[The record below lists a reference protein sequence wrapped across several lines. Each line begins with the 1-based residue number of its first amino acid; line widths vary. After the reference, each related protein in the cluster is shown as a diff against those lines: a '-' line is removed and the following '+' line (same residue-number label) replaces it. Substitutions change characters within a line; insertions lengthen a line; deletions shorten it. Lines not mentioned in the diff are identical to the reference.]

1 MTGVIVH
8 EGGSLKQRRREG
20 EPYRDKVRG
29 CLIGGA
35 VGDTLGHPDHDIQL
49 FWWHPGCG
57 LNDQF
62 RGRQLRF
69 FFSPNNLLDSRYNY
83 LIQCFSQH
91 SVCEFCFIR
100 DGSVK
105 IHSEQRNNR
114 CEGSRHSTVFFFSS
128 EPQRKGEHAE
138 EKDIILDV
146 NVCLNDEKMLDLEM
160 QVADEKNWTER
171 SLYYACRN
179 YTELVKGGNYRKAM
193 PSIHIGLLDFTLFKE
208 HEKFYATYRLL
219 EEKDHYPYTDKLQIG
234 VVDLTRIDLA
244 TTEDQEYNIDK
255 WARLFKAKTWE
266 DIRMVAAK
274 NQMIDDAA
282 TTIYQLTADERIR
295 QQCEAREDY
304 LRRQRGIQQMLEE
317 QKNQLEEQKNQLEA
331 QKSQLEAQGRQL
343 TEKDRQLTEKEQ
355 QIAEQRKIIEE
366 LQKKLRIEG

>member
-1 MTGVIVH
+1 MTKKRKKKTAAV
-8 EGGSLKQRRREG
+8 KD
-20 EPYRDKVRG
+20 YRKARGPVR
-29 CLIGGA
+29 IRMTN
-35 VGDTLGHPDHDIQL
+35 DYL
-49 FWWHPGCG
+49 FKA
-57 LNDQF
+57 LM
-62 RGRQLRF
+62 
-69 FFSPNNLLDSRYNY
+69 
-83 LIQCFSQH
+83 
-91 SVCEFCFIR
+91 
-100 DGSVK
+100 
-105 IHSEQRNNR
+105 QRNERVLKALVCALLHLKAEEISNI
-114 CEGSRHSTVFFFSS
+114 ELKN
-128 EPQRKGEHAE
+128 PIILGEHAE

-274 NQMIDDAA
+274 NRMIDDAA

-304 LRRQRGIQQMLEE
+304 LRRQRGIQEMLEE
-317 QKNQLEEQKNQLEA
+317 QRQQLAEKDQ
-331 QKSQLEAQGRQL
+331 QL
-343 TEKDRQLTEKEQ
+343 TEKDQQLTEKDQQLTEQKQQLMKQEQ
-355 QIAEQRKIIEE
+355 QIAEQQKLIEE
-366 LQKKLRIEG
+366 LQKKCSKE

>member
-1 MTGVIVH
+1 MTKKRKKKTAAV
-8 EGGSLKQRRREG
+8 KD
-20 EPYRDKVRG
+20 YRKAQGPVR
-29 CLIGGA
+29 IRMTN
-35 VGDTLGHPDHDIQL
+35 DYL
-49 FWWHPGCG
+49 FKA
-57 LNDQF
+57 LM
-62 RGRQLRF
+62 
-69 FFSPNNLLDSRYNY
+69 
-83 LIQCFSQH
+83 
-91 SVCEFCFIR
+91 
-100 DGSVK
+100 
-105 IHSEQRNNR
+105 QRNERVLKALVCALLHLKAEEISNI
-114 CEGSRHSTVFFFSS
+114 ELKN
-128 EPQRKGEHAE
+128 PIILGEHAE

-179 YTELVKGGNYRKAM
+179 YTELVKGGNYRNAM

-266 DIRMVAAK
+266 DIKMVAAK
-274 NQMIDDAA
+274 NRMIDDAA

-304 LRRQRGIQQMLEE
+304 LRRQRGIQEMLEE
-317 QKNQLEEQKNQLEA
+317 QKN
-331 QKSQLEAQGRQL
+331 QLEAQGRQL
-343 TEKDRQLTEKEQ
+343 TEKDRQLTEKDQQLTEQKQQLTEQKQQLMKQEQ
-355 QIAEQRKIIEE
+355 QIAEQQKLIEE
-366 LQKKLRIEG
+366 LQKKCSKE

>member
-1 MTGVIVH
+1 MTKKRKKKTAAV
-8 EGGSLKQRRREG
+8 KD
-20 EPYRDKVRG
+20 YRKAQGPVR
-29 CLIGGA
+29 IRMTN
-35 VGDTLGHPDHDIQL
+35 DYL
-49 FWWHPGCG
+49 FKA
-57 LNDQF
+57 LM
-62 RGRQLRF
+62 
-69 FFSPNNLLDSRYNY
+69 
-83 LIQCFSQH
+83 
-91 SVCEFCFIR
+91 
-100 DGSVK
+100 
-105 IHSEQRNNR
+105 QRNERVLKALVCALLHLKAEEISDIELKN
-114 CEGSRHSTVFFFSS
+114 
-128 EPQRKGEHAE
+128 PIILGEHAE

-244 TTEDQEYNIDK
+244 TPEDQEYNIDK

-274 NQMIDDAA
+274 NRMIDDAA

-304 LRRQRGIQQMLEE
+304 LRRQRGIQEMLEE
-317 QKNQLEEQKNQLEA
+317 QRQQLAEKDQ
-331 QKSQLEAQGRQL
+331 QL
-343 TEKDRQLTEKEQ
+343 TEQKQQLMKQEQ
-355 QIAEQRKIIEE
+355 QIAEQQKLIEE
-366 LQKKLRIEG
+366 LQKKCSKE

>member
-1 MTGVIVH
+1 MTKKRKKKTAAV
-8 EGGSLKQRRREG
+8 KD
-20 EPYRDKVRG
+20 YRKARGPVR
-29 CLIGGA
+29 IRMTN
-35 VGDTLGHPDHDIQL
+35 DYL
-49 FWWHPGCG
+49 FKA
-57 LNDQF
+57 LM
-62 RGRQLRF
+62 
-69 FFSPNNLLDSRYNY
+69 
-83 LIQCFSQH
+83 
-91 SVCEFCFIR
+91 
-100 DGSVK
+100 
-105 IHSEQRNNR
+105 QRNERVLKALVCALLHLKAEEISNI
-114 CEGSRHSTVFFFSS
+114 ELKN
-128 EPQRKGEHAE
+128 PIILGEHAE

-274 NQMIDDAA
+274 NRTIDDAA

-317 QKNQLEEQKNQLEA
+317 QRQQLAEKDQ
-331 QKSQLEAQGRQL
+331 QL
-343 TEKDRQLTEKEQ
+343 TEKDRQLTKKDRQLTAMKSELEEANKRLQEL
-355 QIAEQRKIIEE
+355 ESLMQRMN
-366 LQKKLRIEG
+366 

>member
-1 MTGVIVH
+1 MTKKRKKKTAAV
-8 EGGSLKQRRREG
+8 KD
-20 EPYRDKVRG
+20 YRKAHGPVR
-29 CLIGGA
+29 IRMTN
-35 VGDTLGHPDHDIQL
+35 DYL
-49 FWWHPGCG
+49 FKA
-57 LNDQF
+57 LM
-62 RGRQLRF
+62 
-69 FFSPNNLLDSRYNY
+69 
-83 LIQCFSQH
+83 
-91 SVCEFCFIR
+91 
-100 DGSVK
+100 
-105 IHSEQRNNR
+105 QRNERVLKALVCALLHLKAEEISNI
-114 CEGSRHSTVFFFSS
+114 ELKN
-128 EPQRKGEHAE
+128 PIILGEHAE

-179 YTELVKGGNYRKAM
+179 YTELVKGGNYRNAM

-274 NQMIDDAA
+274 NRMIDDAA

-317 QKNQLEEQKNQLEA
+317 QRQQLAEKDQ
-331 QKSQLEAQGRQL
+331 QL
-343 TEKDRQLTEKEQ
+343 TEKDQQLTEKDQQLTEKDQQLTEQKQQLMKQEQ
-355 QIAEQRKIIEE
+355 QIAEQQKLIEE
-366 LQKKLRIEG
+366 LQKKCSKE

>member
-1 MTGVIVH
+1 MTKKRKKKTAAV
-8 EGGSLKQRRREG
+8 KD
-20 EPYRDKVRG
+20 YRKAQGPVR
-29 CLIGGA
+29 IRMTN
-35 VGDTLGHPDHDIQL
+35 DYL
-49 FWWHPGCG
+49 FKA
-57 LNDQF
+57 LM
-62 RGRQLRF
+62 
-69 FFSPNNLLDSRYNY
+69 
-83 LIQCFSQH
+83 
-91 SVCEFCFIR
+91 
-100 DGSVK
+100 
-105 IHSEQRNNR
+105 QRNERVLKALVCALLHLKAEEISNI
-114 CEGSRHSTVFFFSS
+114 ELKN
-128 EPQRKGEHAE
+128 PIILGEHAE

-304 LRRQRGIQQMLEE
+304 LRRQRGIQEMLEE
-317 QKNQLEEQKNQLEA
+317 QKNQLEEQKSQLEV

-343 TEKDRQLTEKEQ
+343 TEKDQQLTEKDQQLTEKDQQLTEQKQQLTEKDQALTEKEQ

-366 LQKKLRIEG
+366 LQKKLRTEG

>member
-1 MTGVIVH
+1 
-8 EGGSLKQRRREG
+8 
-20 EPYRDKVRG
+20 
-29 CLIGGA
+29 
-35 VGDTLGHPDHDIQL
+35 
-49 FWWHPGCG
+49 
-57 LNDQF
+57 
-62 RGRQLRF
+62 
-69 FFSPNNLLDSRYNY
+69 
-83 LIQCFSQH
+83 
-91 SVCEFCFIR
+91 
-100 DGSVK
+100 
-105 IHSEQRNNR
+105 
-114 CEGSRHSTVFFFSS
+114 
-128 EPQRKGEHAE
+128 
-138 EKDIILDV
+138 
-146 NVCLNDEKMLDLEM
+146 M

-234 VVDLTRIDLA
+234 VMDLTRIDLA

-266 DIRMVAAK
+266 DIKMVAAK
-274 NQMIDDAA
+274 NRMIDDAA

-317 QKNQLEEQKNQLEA
+317 QRQQLAEQEQ
-331 QKSQLEAQGRQL
+331 QL
-343 TEKDRQLTEKEQ
+343 TEKDRQLTEQKQ
-355 QIAEQRKIIEE
+355 QLTAMKSELEEANKRLQELESLMQRMN
-366 LQKKLRIEG
+366 

>member
-1 MTGVIVH
+1 MT
-8 EGGSLKQRRREG
+8 KKR
-20 EPYRDKVRG
+20 KKKT
-29 CLIGGA
+29 A
-35 VGDTLGHPDHDIQL
+35 VGNNYRQAHGPVRIRMTNDYL
-49 FWWHPGCG
+49 FKA
-57 LNDQF
+57 LM
-62 RGRQLRF
+62 
-69 FFSPNNLLDSRYNY
+69 
-83 LIQCFSQH
+83 
-91 SVCEFCFIR
+91 
-100 DGSVK
+100 
-105 IHSEQRNNR
+105 QRNERVLKALICALLHLKAEEISNI
-114 CEGSRHSTVFFFSS
+114 ELKN
-128 EPQRKGEHAE
+128 PIILGEHAE

-234 VVDLTRIDLA
+234 VMDLTRIDLA

-304 LRRQRGIQQMLEE
+304 LRRQRGIQEMLEE
-317 QKNQLEEQKNQLEA
+317 QRQQLAEKDQ
-331 QKSQLEAQGRQL
+331 QL
-343 TEKDRQLTEKEQ
+343 TEKDQQLTEKDQQLTEQKQQLMKQEQ
-355 QIAEQRKIIEE
+355 QIAEQQKLIEE
-366 LQKKLRIEG
+366 LQKKCSKE

>member
-1 MTGVIVH
+1 MAKKRKRKTSAVNDYRQARGPVRICMTND
-8 EGGSLKQRRREG
+8 
-20 EPYRDKVRG
+20 Y
-29 CLIGGA
+29 
-35 VGDTLGHPDHDIQL
+35 L
-49 FWWHPGCG
+49 FKA
-57 LNDQF
+57 LM
-62 RGRQLRF
+62 
-69 FFSPNNLLDSRYNY
+69 
-83 LIQCFSQH
+83 
-91 SVCEFCFIR
+91 
-100 DGSVK
+100 
-105 IHSEQRNNR
+105 QRNERVLKALVCALLHLKEEEISKIDLMNPI
-114 CEGSRHSTVFFFSS
+114 VL
-128 EPQRKGEHAE
+128 GEYAE

-146 NVCLNDEKMLDLEM
+146 NVCLNDQKMLDLEM

-179 YTELVKGGNYRKAM
+179 YTELVKGGNYRNAM

-244 TTEDQEYNIDK
+244 TPEDQEYNIDK

-266 DIRMVAAK
+266 DIKMVAAK
-274 NQMIDDAA
+274 NRTIDDAA

-317 QKNQLEEQKNQLEA
+317 QRQQLAEKDQ
-331 QKSQLEAQGRQL
+331 QL
-343 TEKDRQLTEKEQ
+343 TEKDQQLTEKDQQLTEKDQQLTEQKQQLMKQEQ
-355 QIAEQRKIIEE
+355 QIAEQQKLIEE
-366 LQKKLRIEG
+366 LQKKCSKE

>member
-1 MTGVIVH
+1 MAKKKKTAAGNDYRKARGPVRISMTND
-8 EGGSLKQRRREG
+8 
-20 EPYRDKVRG
+20 Y
-29 CLIGGA
+29 
-35 VGDTLGHPDHDIQL
+35 L
-49 FWWHPGCG
+49 FKA
-57 LNDQF
+57 LM
-62 RGRQLRF
+62 
-69 FFSPNNLLDSRYNY
+69 
-83 LIQCFSQH
+83 
-91 SVCEFCFIR
+91 
-100 DGSVK
+100 
-105 IHSEQRNNR
+105 QRNERVLKALVCALLHLKTDEISKIELLN
-114 CEGSRHSTVFFFSS
+114 
-128 EPQRKGEHAE
+128 PIILGEYAE

-146 NVCLNDEKMLDLEM
+146 NVCLNDEKVLDLEL

-179 YTELVKGGNYRKAM
+179 YTELVKGGNYRNAM

-208 HEKFYATYRLL
+208 HEKFYATYKLL
-219 EEKDHYPYTDKLQIG
+219 EEKEHYLYTDKLQIG

-244 TTEDQEYNIDK
+244 TPEDQEYNIDK

-317 QKNQLEEQKNQLEA
+317 QKNQLEEQK
-331 QKSQLEAQGRQL
+331 SQLEAQGRQL
-343 TEKDRQLTEKEQ
+343 TEKDQQLTEKDQQLTEQKQQLTEKEQ

-366 LQKKLRIEG
+366 LQKKLRTEG